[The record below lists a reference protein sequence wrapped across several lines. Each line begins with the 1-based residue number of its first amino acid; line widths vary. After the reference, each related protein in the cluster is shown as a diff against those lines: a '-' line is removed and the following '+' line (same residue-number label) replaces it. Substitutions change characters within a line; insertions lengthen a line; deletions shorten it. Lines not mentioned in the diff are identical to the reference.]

1 MIDRVKTGILVSD
14 IKDCYPH
21 IGNIYIY
28 IYIYIYI
35 VRLCIC
41 VIIQCHTHHV
51 TLYTHALLIPYI
63 HTYTLLILYIL
74 INRL

>member
-21 IGNIYIY
+21 IGN
-28 IYIYIYI
+28 IYIYI